1 MALSRRIV
9 GQNHINK
16 TRFWTAVRL
25 QDEELSTL
33 SLKVWMNLEKFSSKY
48 IVMGHEVSKNL
59 MIICRT
65 YLNLYHVCA
74 MRRSLSSGDCGGTA
88 GGESSRLLKLPK
100 GEGLWGLAI
109 LSKEKVDYWL
119 MMLMAKNNP
128 VSKFLGG
135 KDLRIGCGRKWN
147 RVSIPITWGLYV
159 CSVWCP
165 PTSDLVFQSLNLST
179 DWFSGFGTLYY
190 AFVAMT

>member
-1 MALSRRIV
+1 MPPAQRLYLTLLSPQTSPNLLASLEKGCTYGVCSSRSVCVHSSFQSFETKLINVLYTLIKQMGEIMMALSRRIV

-65 YLNLYHVCA
+65 YLNLYRCLCHAQVVVQWW
-74 MRRSLSSGDCGGTA
+74 
-88 GGESSRLLKLPK
+88 
-100 GEGLWGLAI
+100 LW
-109 LSKEKVDYWL
+109 
-119 MMLMAKNNP
+119 
-128 VSKFLGG
+128 
-135 KDLRIGCGRKWN
+135 WN
-147 RVSIPITWGLYV
+147 RRWRVIGIIEVAKGWRTLGPSHTIQGKGWL
-159 CSVWCP
+159 
-165 PTSDLVFQSLNLST
+165 LV
-179 DWFSGFGTLYY
+179 DDVDGKE
-190 AFVAMT
+190 